1 MFVCI
6 KSKKNHN
13 SVISFIVDSAMSTIM
28 LNVWDAWMQ
37 KLVNIL
43 KKVKSNDTS
52 AANHLIFWNQSA
64 INDDFSILTREN
76 KKF

>member
-28 LNVWDAWMQ
+28 LNVWDAWM
-37 KLVNIL
+37 
-43 KKVKSNDTS
+43 
-52 AANHLIFWNQSA
+52 
-64 INDDFSILTREN
+64 
-76 KKF
+76 

>member
-52 AANHLIFWNQSA
+52 AANHLILCNQSA
-64 INDDFSILTREN
+64 INDDFRILTREN